1 MGLPGLALIVAFLL
15 WWVRRTHAIWLS
27 NESGPLQRA
36 ATIASAA
43 ILVQSAV
50 GYPLRTA
57 ALSAVFAASRALRA
71 RPRVRKA
78 EPRGPDEAKRSR
90 KAKDVSD
97 GQRPTNISMTHYRRA
112 HQ

>member
-57 ALSAVFAASRALRA
+57 ALSAVFAACCALMA
-71 RPRVRKA
+71 RPRVRKE
-78 EPRGPDEAKRSR
+78 EPRRRDEGKRSR
-90 KAKDVSD
+90 KARHLSA
-97 GQRPTNISMTHYRRA
+97 GSSRQNIGMTSYRDR
-112 HQ
+112 